1 MWRERHIKEKNFV
14 LILAFFVGIFS
25 GCAAIVLKFLIH
37 FISTVLTG
45 QINMESGNYL
55 YILLPA
61 AGVLLSALYVRF
73 VVRDNISHGV
83 TRVLYAISQN
93 KSRLKRH
100 NMYTSLLA
108 SSVTIGFG
116 GSVGAE
122 GPIVCTGAAIG
133 SNLGQQFRMS
143 PRILMILVGCG
154 AAAGIAGIFKA
165 PIAGML
171 FTLEVLMLDLTTVS
185 VMPLLIASI
194 TSTTL
199 AYAYTGYEFE
209 FFFAQTE
216 DFYIS
221 RIPYVIGLGLV
232 CGFVSLYFTRV
243 MNMMENLFRR
253 FSNPWLKTT
262 VGCVI
267 LSLLV
272 FLFPPLYGEGYGA
285 IVGLLA
291 GDTSSIVNGSIF
303 YGEGNQV
310 WFLALFIGLVIATKA
325 FATSTTNGAG
335 GVGGTFA
342 PSLYVGCLTGFLFAY
357 MLNNSWIDPGIS
369 NKNFAL
375 IGMAGVMSAVMHAP
389 LMAIFLTV
397 ELTGSYELFLPLL
410 IVSTIAYGTI
420 KVFEPYSIYTMR
432 LAKRGE
438 LLTHHKDK
446 AVLTLLKVNSVI
458 ETDFLPVYPEMTLK
472 EMVDVISISKRNLF
486 PVINEKK
493 ELVGVVL
500 LDDIRNIMFRPE
512 LYRRMRVSTFM
523 AMPPAQIE
531 IGDSMDSVMK
541 LFDTT
546 GAWNLPVVEKAS
558 TWDLYPRARF
568 STPTAAFCGTTAKTD
583 TAQTQPH
590 SRGSCQRTTTPRSAT
605 AWGNIRNNTA
615 WAGSALSAATAFQ
628 PFPAA
633 SAIAPAAMI
642 PPSGDMAAKA
652 FSSSCPGFP
661 KQSMKSRPP
670 HASAAFRMASSGSAS
685 TKRAPSFCANSVPPR

>member
-194 TSTTL
+194 TAATI
-199 AYAYTGYEFE
+199 AYMSTGYEFE
-209 FFFAQTE
+209 FFFAQSE
-216 DFYIS
+216 DFYMG
-221 RIPYVIGLGLV
+221 RIPYVILLGVFCGL
-232 CGFVSLYFTRV
+232 VSLYFTRV
-243 MNMMENLFRR
+243 MNFMENFFGRFRHR
-253 FSNPWLKTT
+253 WIKTLA
-262 VGCVI
+262 GCVI
-267 LSLLV
+267 LSSLV
-272 FLFPPLYGEGYGA
+272 FLFPPLYGEGYGS
-285 IVGLLA
+285 IVGLLG

-303 YGEGNQV
+303 YGDRDSV
-310 WFLALFIGLVIATKA
+310 WFIILFIGLIILTKA
-325 FATSTTNGAG
+325 FATSATNGAG

-342 PSLYVGCLTGFLFAY
+342 PSLYVGCMSGFLFAY
-357 MLNNSWIDPGIS
+357 VVNHLGFDITLST
-369 NKNFAL
+369 KNFAL

-389 LMAIFLTV
+389 LMAIFLTA
-397 ELTGSYELFLPLL
+397 ELTGGYDLFLPLL

-432 LAKRGE
+432 LAQRGE
-438 LLTHHKDK
+438 LMTHHKDK
-446 AVLTLLKVNSVI
+446 AVLTLLKVGNVI
-458 ETDFLPVYPEMTLK
+458 ETDFLPVHPDMSLK
-472 EMVDVISISKRNLF
+472 EVVDVISRSNRNLF
-486 PVINEKK
+486 PVLNDKG
-493 ELVGVVL
+493 ELQGVVL
-500 LDDIRNIMFRPE
+500 LDDIRNIMFRPD
-512 LYRRMRVSTFM
+512 LYRKLYVSTFM
-523 AMPPAQIE
+523 STPPARIE
-531 IGDSMDSVMK
+531 LGENMDTVMK
-541 LFDTT
+541 IFDDT
-546 GAWNLPVVEKAS
+546 GAWNLPVVENGR
-558 TWDLYPRARF
+558 YV
-568 STPTAAFCGTTAKTD
+568 
-583 TAQTQPH
+583 
-590 SRGSCQRTTTPRSAT
+590 
-605 AWGNIRNNTA
+605 
-615 WAGSALSAATAFQ
+615 
-628 PFPAA
+628 
-633 SAIAPAAMI
+633 
-642 PPSGDMAAKA
+642 
-652 FSSSCPGFP
+652 GFV
-661 KQSMKSRPP
+661 SKSKI
-670 HASAAFRMASSGSAS
+670 F
-685 TKRAPSFCANSVPPR
+685 NSYRRVLRHYCED